1 MIIDA
6 HTHLL
11 EPTSVFSKHMD
22 GSVETLLRS
31 LDAAGVDRAVT
42 FVIEPFDRNEFVAEA
57 CERHPDRLI
66 GYLSV
71 DPNSVLDGDPGA
83 ELDRILQLHPF
94 RGVKLHPRHQ
104 GFSIGDVRHRP
115 LFAAIAERGLPT
127 LIDCVSMPSKSPLAG
142 NLPFEIDLLVRDVP
156 DLKVIMAHMGGHR
169 VLDGYAVALQHP
181 SVYLDLSWLL
191 YLYRGSSVEQDA
203 RWAVTRLAPK
213 RQLIFGSDHP
223 SMGNQPIKVSLNEW
237 LRIFEELEL
246 DGADV
251 DAITGGTI
259 SNLLGLD

>member
-1 MIIDA
+1 M
-6 HTHLL
+6 
-11 EPTSVFSKHMD
+11 
-22 GSVETLLRS
+22 
-31 LDAAGVDRAVT
+31 
-42 FVIEPFDRNEFVAEA
+42 
-57 CERHPDRLI
+57 
-66 GYLSV
+66 
-71 DPNSVLDGDPGA
+71 
-83 ELDRILQLHPF
+83 
-94 RGVKLHPRHQ
+94 
-104 GFSIGDVRHRP
+104 
-115 LFAAIAERGLPT
+115 
-127 LIDCVSMPSKSPLAG
+127 
-142 NLPFEIDLLVRDVP
+142 
-156 DLKVIMAHMGGHR
+156 IMAHMGGHR